1 MPRMKVAMPM
11 SFHQKKH
18 VQRVKLLIEVET
30 HMNLLQKKR
39 VELVHVAI

>member
-11 SFHQKKH
+11 SFRRRKH
-18 VQRVKLLIEVET
+18 VQRVKLLIEVEMR
-30 HMNLLQKKR
+30 MNLLQKKR